1 MEVSGTIKV
10 LGDTQEFGSNGFRK
24 RECVITTNEQYPQ
37 TLLVEFTQNNTEL
50 LNNYAIGD
58 TVTIQI
64 NIRGREWTNPQGQ
77 VKYFVSLN
85 GWRMEKMGAAPAPSA
100 PMQDIPAS
108 APAAAAAPAA
118 DDAED
123 DLPF

>member
-1 MEVSGTIKV
+1 MEVSGSIKV

-37 TLLVEFTQNNTEL
+37 TILVEFTQNNTTSL
-50 LNNYAIGD
+50 DSYKVGD
-58 TVTIQI
+58 NVTIQI
-64 NIRGREWTNPQGQ
+64 NIRGREWTNPQGE

-85 GWRMEKMGAAPAPSA
+85 GWRIEKVGAAPTAGA
-100 PMQDIPAS
+100 PMQDIPA
-108 APAAAAAPAA
+108 PAAADAPASGSS
-118 DDAED
+118 DEED

>member
-37 TLLVEFTQNNTEL
+37 TLLVEFTQNNTSL
-50 LNNYAIGD
+50 LDGYSVGD
-58 TVTIQI
+58 SVTIQI

-85 GWRMEKMGAAPAPSA
+85 GWRLEKMGASTGASA
-100 PMQDIPAS
+100 PMQDIPAPVAGD
-108 APAAAAAPAA
+108 APAGASDS
-118 DDAED
+118 DDD